1 MRIGGLQKHSLIDY
15 PGKMSCVLFLC
26 GCNFR
31 CPYCHNPDLAR
42 GCPSCETRVSQDEVL
57 AFLEQR
63 RGLLDGV
70 VVSGGEPT
78 LAPDLPALC
87 ARLQNMGFS
96 VKLDTNGSR
105 PRALH
110 PLLEAGLVDYVAMD
124 VKTDP
129 PHYDLLACEHKT
141 LSQVLTSIQ
150 LLLEG
155 PVDYEFRTTCVR
167 PLVTESAIVT
177 IARMI
182 QGARRYL
189 LQRFRPEE
197 VLDPAFFADR
207 DSTFTEDELLHFQAL
222 AQPWVQECRLR

>member
-1 MRIGGLQKHSLIDY
+1 MIFGGLQKHSLIDF

-42 GCPSCETRVSQDEVL
+42 GCPSCETRVSEGDVF

-105 PRALH
+105 PRVLH
-110 PLLEAGLVDYVAMD
+110 HLIEAGLVDYVAMD

-129 PHYDLLACEHKT
+129 LHYDLLAREHGT
-141 LSQVLTSIQ
+141 LSQILTSIQ
-150 LLLEG
+150 LILDSS
-155 PVDYEFRTTCVR
+155 VDYEFRTTCVR
-167 PLVTESAIVT
+167 ALVTESAIAT

-182 QGARRYL
+182 QGAKRYL

-197 VLDPAFFADR
+197 VLDPSFFKDR
-207 DSTFTEDELLHFQAL
+207 NSTFTEDELLQFQAL